1 MPFRFGGDAVH
12 VYLTINSA
20 RRVRRH
26 AFPFQAGQPVRQR
39 GGRIHQPARQE
50 GTHPQERLHERGA
63 TTLGRQP
70 VRVVVQPPTAPLDPR
85 VPEPRGVHTTR
96 KNPLETVQ
104 HTVVVPE
111 FLRTLVFARPR
122 GDDQFADCTFSPS
135 LDMSR

>member
-12 VYLTINSA
+12 VYLTINNRRAA
-20 RRVRRH
+20 RRVRH
-26 AFPFQAGQPVRQR
+26 QKIAVAQGQPLRQR

-104 HTVVVPE
+104 HTVANPIYVREQSVE
-111 FLRTLVFARPR
+111 F
-122 GDDQFADCTFSPS
+122 S
-135 LDMSR
+135 